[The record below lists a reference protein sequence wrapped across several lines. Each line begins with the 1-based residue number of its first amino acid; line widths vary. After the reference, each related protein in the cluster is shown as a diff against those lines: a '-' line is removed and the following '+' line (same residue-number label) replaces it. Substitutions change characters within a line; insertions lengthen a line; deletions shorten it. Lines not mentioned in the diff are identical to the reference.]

1 MRAGRASR
9 TAEYNALFRALEA
22 ARPRQDRVVDDRHA
36 VRFLSLPLRW
46 AASLSRLPVVGTA
59 VSAYIDWRQPGVM
72 ASVIARTRMID
83 DHLEAALRD
92 GIRQIVVLGAGFDT
106 RAYRISGIDCARV
119 FEVDH
124 PDTGTSKRRLLRHAL
139 GALPAHVN
147 FVAVDFGH
155 DVLAGRLATAGFD
168 RNARTIF
175 IWEGVSNYLTEA
187 AVNSMLGFM
196 GRSANGSRVVFTYV
210 HRDII
215 RDPSRFVGGEKLHR
229 RLAKLG
235 EQQTFGLDPSDVPSF
250 IAKHGLRLTL
260 DIGSV
265 DYRMKY
271 LKGRAGQPRG
281 HEFYRVAVAEV
292 SP

>member
-1 MRAGRASR
+1 
-9 TAEYNALFRALEA
+9 
-22 ARPRQDRVVDDRHA
+22 
-36 VRFLSLPLRW
+36 
-46 AASLSRLPVVGTA
+46 LPVVGTA

-196 GRSANGSRVVFTYV
+196 
-210 HRDII
+210 
-215 RDPSRFVGGEKLHR
+215 EKLHR